1 MVYFFA
7 IKTIKCKCLKIVF
20 LVFLCF
26 SRFKTLIVAL
36 VGLSSAL
43 EVLGR
48 CRGQFR
54 ETTTNR
60 RIMKCVSKAALPQER
75 PGSQPVGEGLP
86 HERVH
91 SGLQVIA
98 RS

>member
-1 MVYFFA
+1 MKVILFPTFKHINEWYIFFA

-54 ETTTNR
+54 ETTTN
-60 RIMKCVSKAALPQER
+60 
-75 PGSQPVGEGLP
+75 
-86 HERVH
+86 
-91 SGLQVIA
+91 
-98 RS
+98 